1 MLCASH
7 WLSDT
12 HKASFALRTDKLY
25 VKSSTS
31 INGLT
36 MDHSKKIRLEVMYKA
51 DYCLSCYY
59 MDEAVREVLP
69 KYADQVEYRR
79 VDLMK
84 GEGKKRFLELSVSL
98 FGEDGVYKSL
108 RLAPVPSLFIEG
120 ELFFDAIPPRYELEE
135 AIAEAVLGVRI
146 EIGRGDC

>member
-1 MLCASH
+1 
-7 WLSDT
+7 
-12 HKASFALRTDKLY
+12 
-25 VKSSTS
+25 
-31 INGLT
+31 